1 MGSAHVTGP
10 QPPLSSGTFAGTSS
24 SHTRAL
30 PSNGALQWPR
40 GDRLSP
46 IRGAGAAA
54 EHDQILATGSRFSR
68 HMRLGADRRL
78 APASPGADTSR
89 QAFSSARRMTIMET
103 HAKNVAVAS
112 PLDLGCGDSSMAH
125 PLPRRQEY
133 EQGHGLRITRGGM
146 RLA

>member
-10 QPPLSSGTFAGTSS
+10 QPPLSSGTFAASSS
-24 SHTRAL
+24 SHTHAL
-30 PSNGALQWPR
+30 PSDGALQWR
-40 GDRLSP
+40 
-46 IRGAGAAA
+46 AAT
-54 EHDQILATGSRFSR
+54 D
-68 HMRLGADRRL
+68 MRLGADRRL

-133 EQGHGLRITRGGM
+133 EQGHGLRIPRGGM